1 MDVSVPDMDL
11 PLAAG
16 TTIEKAVLCSVPKDY
31 TAYGIMVPYLNAGGT
46 TQSLCFKLE
55 Y

>member
-1 MDVSVPDMDL
+1 M
-11 PLAAG
+11 PLDAG
-16 TTIEKAVLCSVPKDY
+16 TLVEKAVLCSVPKNY
-31 TAYGIMVPYLNAGGT
+31 TAYGIMVPYVNAGGT